1 MPITDTSTLLLI
13 EWFISCT
20 FSRHGKIQVNL
31 LCPFGLT
38 KTLDFILRFLA
49 MAMTEQAH
57 HCSSVLTKTFTC
69 VQLSNTYLSATLT
82 TTTFPTAAA
91 CRGFDA
97 SACTPTPRDL
107 LSSHWQ
113 LLLHLIW
120 KVANP
125 LYIDVRLV
133 AHGQSPVLPS
143 MSPHSLSDF
152 AFISARLRINS
163 SLFINHILLLQEFC
177 CQS

>member
-1 MPITDTSTLLLI
+1 MREGHATIQSRNGSTVPLTL
-13 EWFISCT
+13 
-20 FSRHGKIQVNL
+20 
-31 LCPFGLT
+31 FG
-38 KTLDFILRFLA
+38 
-49 MAMTEQAH
+49 
-57 HCSSVLTKTFTC
+57 LTKTFTC

-82 TTTFPTAAA
+82 TATFPTAAA

-113 LLLHLIW
+113 LRLHLIW

-133 AHGQSPVLPS
+133 AHGQVHWFTLSGRCTCPSTLPEPYDSRKKPLPS
-143 MSPHSLSDF
+143 VSLS
-152 AFISARLRINS
+152 
-163 SLFINHILLLQEFC
+163 
-177 CQS
+177 

>member
-1 MPITDTSTLLLI
+1 
-13 EWFISCT
+13 
-20 FSRHGKIQVNL
+20 
-31 LCPFGLT
+31 
-38 KTLDFILRFLA
+38 

-57 HCSSVLTKTFTC
+57 HCSSGLTKTFTC

-82 TTTFPTAAA
+82 TTAFPTAAA

-113 LLLHLIW
+113 LRLHLYGR
-120 KVANP
+120 VANP

-133 AHGQSPVLPS
+133 AHGLVRWFTRQGQCTSPSNPFGGTASTRFYELIE
-143 MSPHSLSDF
+143 H
-152 AFISARLRINS
+152 A
-163 SLFINHILLLQEFC
+163 
-177 CQS
+177 

>member
-1 MPITDTSTLLLI
+1 MTELKRALFCS
-13 EWFISCT
+13 
-20 FSRHGKIQVNL
+20 
-31 LCPFGLT
+31 FGLT

-57 HCSSVLTKTFTC
+57 HCSSGLTKTFTC
-69 VQLSNTYLSATLT
+69 VQLSDTYLSATLT
-82 TTTFPTAAA
+82 TATFPTAAT
-91 CRGFDA
+91 CRGFDV

-113 LLLHLIW
+113 LRLHLIW

-133 AHGQSPVLPS
+133 AHGQVHRPKRVNQCPLTLLTLDDFYSSFVRNPS
-143 MSPHSLSDF
+143 IVPFSDEKLMPRAITLRLS
-152 AFISARLRINS
+152 AA
-163 SLFINHILLLQEFC
+163 
-177 CQS
+177 

>member
-1 MPITDTSTLLLI
+1 MVHFMHL
-13 EWFISCT
+13 
-20 FSRHGKIQVNL
+20 FSPWQNTNL

-57 HCSSVLTKTFTC
+57 HCSSGLTKTFTC

-82 TTTFPTAAA
+82 TATFPTAAA

-113 LLLHLIW
+113 LRLHLIW

-133 AHGQSPVLPS
+133 AHGQVPVS
-143 MSPHSLSDF
+143 R
-152 AFISARLRINS
+152 SAI
-163 SLFINHILLLQEFC
+163 
-177 CQS
+177 